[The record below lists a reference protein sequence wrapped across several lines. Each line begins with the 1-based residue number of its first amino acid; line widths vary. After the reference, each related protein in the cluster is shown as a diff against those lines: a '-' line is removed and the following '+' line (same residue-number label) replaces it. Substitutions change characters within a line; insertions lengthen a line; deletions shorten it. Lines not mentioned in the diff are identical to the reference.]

1 MSNETILFQCRR
13 LIFLLHLK
21 VLATIYLIYWIL
33 QNSFLTKKKMHKS
46 IDLYWKD
53 LVLKYLVVI
62 YAPYKL
68 P

>member
-1 MSNETILFQCRR
+1 MFNFVITLESVGYNISDIL
-13 LIFLLHLK
+13 
-21 VLATIYLIYWIL
+21 
-33 QNSFLTKKKMHKS
+33 NSTELVFNKEKMHKS

-68 P
+68 T

>member
-1 MSNETILFQCRR
+1 MSNKTILFQYRC

-53 LVLKYLVVI
+53 LVLEYLEVI

-68 P
+68 T

>member
-1 MSNETILFQCRR
+1 MILGMSNKTILFQYRC
-13 LIFLLHLK
+13 LIL
-21 VLATIYLIYWIL
+21 ILIYWIL

-68 P
+68 T